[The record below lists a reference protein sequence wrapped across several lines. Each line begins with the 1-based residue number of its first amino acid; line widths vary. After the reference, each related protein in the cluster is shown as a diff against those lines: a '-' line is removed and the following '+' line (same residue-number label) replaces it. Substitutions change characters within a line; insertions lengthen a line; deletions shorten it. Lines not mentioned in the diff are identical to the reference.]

1 MKILVINAGSS
12 SLKYQLLDME
22 NEKLKK
28 TMSWL
33 EILKGYADY
42 ILNDDIVIAI
52 STQNVL
58 MAVSSKSGRSTY
70 IPLIT
75 G

>member
-1 MKILVINAGSS
+1 
-12 SLKYQLLDME
+12 ME

-42 ILNDDIVIAI
+42 ILNDDIVA
-52 STQNVL
+52 S
-58 MAVSSKSGRSTY
+58 R
-70 IPLIT
+70 P
-75 G
+75 

>member
-1 MKILVINAGSS
+1 
-12 SLKYQLLDME
+12 ME

-52 STQNVL
+52 NTQNVL
-58 MAVSSKSGRSTY
+58 MAVSSKSGRSIY
-70 IPLIT
+70 IPINSSVEDVDIVSAIVDEF
-75 G
+75 GK

>member
-1 MKILVINAGSS
+1 
-12 SLKYQLLDME
+12 ME

-52 STQNVL
+52 NTQNVL
-58 MAVSSKSGRSTY
+58 MAVSSKSGRSIY
-70 IPLIT
+70 IPINSSVEDVDIVSAIVDEF
-75 G
+75 GE

>member
-1 MKILVINAGSS
+1 
-12 SLKYQLLDME
+12 ME
-22 NEKLKK
+22 NETLKK

-52 STQNVL
+52 NTQNVL
-58 MAVSSKSGRSTY
+58 MAVSSKSGRSIY
-70 IPLIT
+70 IPINSSVEDVDIVSEIVDEI
-75 G
+75 GE